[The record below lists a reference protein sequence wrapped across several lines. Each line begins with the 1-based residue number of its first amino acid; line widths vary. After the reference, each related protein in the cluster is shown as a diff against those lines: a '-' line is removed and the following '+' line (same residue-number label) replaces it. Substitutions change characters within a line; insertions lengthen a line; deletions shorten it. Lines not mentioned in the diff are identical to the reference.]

1 MNAPWVAMF
10 QSCDLLLR
18 GKPSPRRVYRACT
31 DRIRNVSDNISF
43 QIAGDLGVGGRVGRR
58 FMTEIGIAARAGAL
72 AALASIK
79 AQSVNR

>member
-1 MNAPWVAMF
+1 MNAPWAAMF

-18 GKPSPRRVYRACT
+18 GKQSLSAGVSYRPNPKCLGQL
-31 DRIRNVSDNISF
+31 SF

-58 FMTEIGIAARAGAL
+58 STTEIGIAARARAL